1 MSRPAGVT
9 LLGVLYIIM
18 AIIYILSGIVGFLLT
33 SPFGDLFG
41 PTLIFSGAMAIV
53 PIVIGIID
61 LVIGWGLL
69 ALKGWARILAIV
81 FAILGLL
88 GGLASLIVFP
98 IGTIIGIIE
107 IILSIIILWYL
118 FKPEIASAFE

>member
-88 GGLASLIVFP
+88 GGLASLIVIP

>member
-18 AIIYILSGIVGFLLT
+18 AIIYIIGGLVGFLLT
-33 SPFGDLFG
+33 SPLGGLFG
-41 PTLIFSGAMAIV
+41 PTPIFSGAMAIV

-69 ALKGWARILAIV
+69 SLKGWARILAIV

-88 GGLASLIVFP
+88 GGLASLIAFP

-118 FKPEIASAFE
+118 FKPEIASVFE

>member
-18 AIIYILSGIVGFLLT
+18 AIIYILSGLVGFLLT
-33 SPFGDLFG
+33 SPFGGLFG